1 MQQILLTSVE
11 QGLIFSLLAV
21 GVMITFRILDIADL
35 SVEGTF
41 PLGAFILA
49 RGLTGALNPILAMV
63 LSLVAG
69 GLAGAFTYLL
79 YKKLDIPAILAGIL
93 TMTILYTVNLK
104 TNGTSNIPLAT
115 SPSIFNMFEG
125 LSDIVPLIVIVGL
138 MKLALDWFLQTERG
152 YLLRVTGDNEVLVR
166 SLGQNPDAYILL
178 GLVVSNTLAA
188 LSGALMAQYQGF
200 VDITMGQSMIV
211 TALAS
216 IVIGEA
222 IFRHSKRLKLTTR
235 GIIGAI
241 IYRVIYGLA
250 IHFGLNPDDLKAIT
264 AIIVIV
270 FVAYNNLS
278 AKQKQAQQI
287 KKVKE
292 Q

>member
-1 MQQILLTSVE
+1 MQEILLASLE

-21 GVMITFRILDIADL
+21 GVMITFRLLDIADL

-41 PLGAFILA
+41 PLGAFVLA
-49 RGLTGALNPILAMV
+49 WGFASNLNPFLGLVLAF
-63 LSLVAG
+63 VAG
-69 GLAGAFTYLL
+69 SLAGLFTYFL
-79 YKKLDIPAILAGIL
+79 YKKLAIPAILAGIL

-104 TNGTSNIPLAT
+104 INGTSNVPLAT
-115 SPSIFNMFEG
+115 ETTLFD
-125 LSDIVPLIVIVGL
+125 LSQALPDVLILGVIVL
-138 MKLALDWFLQTERG
+138 VMKLALDWFLQTEQG
-152 YLLRVTGDNEVLVR
+152 YLLKVTGDNDSLVR
-166 SLGQNPDAYILL
+166 SLGQNPNRYLAL
-178 GLVVSNTLAA
+178 GLLLSNGLAA

-222 IFRHSKRLKLTTR
+222 IFRYNKSLKITSR
-235 GIIGAI
+235 GILGAL
-241 IYRVIYGLA
+241 IYRIIYGLA

-264 AIIVIV
+264 ALIVIA
-270 FVAYNNLS
+270 FIAYNNLS
-278 AKQKQAQQI
+278 ASQKRRQQI
-287 KKVKE
+287 RKAKE